1 MKWTICDLL
10 YTFVRRL
17 PLALCLSMV
26 PACGLSE
33 YEKRMEGTQKRE
45 ERFREENKFLDEP
58 ATIPTQKNKEGQ
70 EVPAA
75 DVFFRPPK
83 GTQSSGEVEG
93 NKLFWR
99 YRPSG
104 SGGAFP
110 VVALAFASDNST
122 FLEEVQ
128 RVYPRSAKAWTP
140 QRTTPLPFDS
150 WEYDED
156 PYTYS
161 VNVAQSEPK
170 VAVVFI
176 FGKGRAN
183 ELRKIMDLSL
193 QSLAVG
199 SESGA
204 AQRRY
209 RQKSPWKLENKP
221 SS

>member
-1 MKWTICDLL
+1 MKMRFCDLSYDKICRIL
-10 YTFVRRL
+10 L
-17 PLALCLSMV
+17 GCCLLATS
-26 PACGLSE
+26 ACGLSD
-33 YEKRMEGTQKRE
+33 YEKRMEEAQKRE
-45 ERFREENKFLDEP
+45 ERFREENKYLDEP
-58 ATIPTQKNKEGQ
+58 VKIPTQKNKDGQ
-70 EVPAA
+70 EVPLAEA
-75 DVFFRPPK
+75 FFRPPK

-104 SGGAFP
+104 SGSTFP
-110 VVALAFASDNST
+110 VVALAFASDNNT
-122 FLEEVQ
+122 FLEDVM
-128 RVYPRSAKAWTP
+128 RIYPRTTQAWTP
-140 QRTTPLPFDS
+140 QRATPLPFES

-156 PYTYS
+156 QYTYS
-161 VNVAQSEPK
+161 VNVSQNAPK

-199 SESGA
+199 QEASA
-204 AQRRY
+204 AQLRY
-209 RQKSPWKLENKP
+209 KQKSPWKLENKP